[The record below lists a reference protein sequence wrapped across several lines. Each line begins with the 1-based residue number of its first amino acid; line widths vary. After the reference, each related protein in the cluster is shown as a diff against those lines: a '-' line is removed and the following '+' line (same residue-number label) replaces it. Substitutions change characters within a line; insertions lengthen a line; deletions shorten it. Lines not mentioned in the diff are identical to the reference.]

1 MSDEIPKD
9 TQMES
14 IPQSPNEESTGSAKE
29 KHNQRR
35 RYETYQQ
42 CLFSGLIRKPQ
53 LVTLATFVLRV
64 QLGREKERGKSDND

>member
-14 IPQSPNEESTGSAKE
+14 IPQSPNEESTSSAKE
-29 KHNQRR
+29 KHNQPR
-35 RYETYQQ
+35 RYEIYQQ
-42 CLFSGLIRKPQ
+42 CPFSGLIRKPQ

-64 QLGREKERGKSDND
+64 QLGREKE